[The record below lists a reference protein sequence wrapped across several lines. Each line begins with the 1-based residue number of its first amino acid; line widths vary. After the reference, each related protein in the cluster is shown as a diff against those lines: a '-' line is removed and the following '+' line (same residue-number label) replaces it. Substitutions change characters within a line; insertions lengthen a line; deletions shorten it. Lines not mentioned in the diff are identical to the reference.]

1 MSNIKSKRSAIPG
14 RVPTIDQLELGEL
27 ALNTFD
33 GRLFLKK
40 NADGVEEI
48 VTLQAQKNAT
58 FARLEAGYGMLPAT
72 YDGTSNV
79 TFNVDPREININY
92 LGGTQVFVQNIDI
105 NQLSGSNTFIASANN
120 GVDPSSYAI
129 TGSNVFR
136 GHEIVSGSILITSTV
151 ATVFNIV
158 LIEATS
164 SATPAP
170 TPQPTPAPS
179 STPQPTPTPVS
190 GSTPNPTPMPTPTPV
205 ASPVLPPVA
214 PIPEIYLGA
223 PICRQNNCNDD
234 GPCAVNFNIDV
245 FNYPAGSYVEAY
257 YTGGGGSVSMVNTT
271 PGNAVLTRF
280 ETSSTESSTSIIL
293 YLRSSVGVVLATRAV
308 SISHSSFWSSLP
320 EC

>member
-58 FARLEAGYGMLPAT
+58 FARLDAGYGMLPAT
-72 YDGTSNV
+72 YDGTSDV

-92 LGGTQVFVQNIDI
+92 LGGTQTFVQNIDI

-120 GVDPSSYAI
+120 GIDPSNYAI

-136 GHEIVSGSILITSTV
+136 GHEVISGSILITSTV

-164 SATPAP
+164 SVTPAP
-170 TPQPTPAPS
+170 TPSPTPAPS
-179 STPQPTPTPVS
+179 STPQPTPAPVS

-205 ASPVLPPVA
+205 ASPVLPPVT
-214 PIPEIYLGA
+214 PVPEIYLGSA
-223 PICRQNNCNDD
+223 TCRQSNCGDG
-234 GPCAVNFNIDV
+234 GPCAVNINIDV
-245 FNYPAGSYVEAY
+245 FNYPAGSYVDAY
-257 YTGGGGSVSMVNTT
+257 STGGGGSVSMVNTT
-271 PGNAVLTRF
+271 PGNAVLTYY
-280 ETSSTESSTSIIL
+280 EDSSAVSSTSVKL
-293 YLRSSVGVVLATRAV
+293 FLRSIVGVILATRNV
-308 SISHSSFWSSLP
+308 SISHSSNWSTLP
-320 EC
+320 LC